1 MNFVKFLRTIF
12 LQNSS
17 GGCFCW
23 THRDK
28 RLIAWNVFP
37 ERIGDTIIVTKLKGI
52 NVNKIKNANDNSFGI
67 LKSLKVKLKHHFTK
81 ESSLEL
87 YSSLK
92 N

>member
-23 THRDK
+23 THKDK

-37 ERIGDTIIVTKLKGI
+37 ERIGDTIIVNKLKGI
-52 NVNKIKNANDNSFGI
+52 NVNKIKNASDNGFEI
-67 LKSLKVKLKHHFTK
+67 LKSLKVKLKHPFTK

>member
-23 THRDK
+23 THKDK
-28 RLIAWNVFP
+28 RLIARNVFP
-37 ERIGDTIIVTKLKGI
+37 ERIGDTIIVNKLKGI
-52 NVNKIKNANDNSFGI
+52 NVNKIKNASDNGFEI
-67 LKSLKVKLKHHFTK
+67 LKSLKVKLKHPFTK